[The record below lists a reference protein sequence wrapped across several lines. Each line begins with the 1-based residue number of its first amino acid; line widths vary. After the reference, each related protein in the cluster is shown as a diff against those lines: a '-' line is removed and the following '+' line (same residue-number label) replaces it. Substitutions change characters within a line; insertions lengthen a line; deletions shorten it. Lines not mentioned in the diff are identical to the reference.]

1 MGNVFHLKDFVSLSI
16 VISKSSKILNFN
28 LFNMSLSADI
38 ITISNVLGDGS
49 VGVSASVEHNASN
62 GIPEHS
68 GPNGF
73 GDMLGTN
80 DVKFAVSSVL
90 SLNQTEENRNRI
102 PMVNRVLWEP
112 EKRVKVISIG
122 CGFSGLTL
130 AQKIQHKYKLDHI
143 IEHVIYEKNTE
154 IGGTWFEVS

>member
-1 MGNVFHLKDFVSLSI
+1 
-16 VISKSSKILNFN
+16 
-28 LFNMSLSADI
+28 MS
-38 ITISNVLGDGS
+38 V
-49 VGVSASVEHNASN
+49 
-62 GIPEHS
+62 
-68 GPNGF
+68 
-73 GDMLGTN
+73 TN
-80 DVKFAVSSVL
+80 DVKSAVSSVL
-90 SLNQTEENRNRI
+90 SLNQAEDNQNLI

-143 IEHVIYEKNTE
+143 IEHVIYEKNSE